1 MLAEYADAGHNI
13 WGLVWDQLAQTPT
26 TKQLKGAIKACR
38 ICPRPGPL
46 SEDMSSM
53 APTRLP
59 PALSL
64 PSPEERAPAPAP
76 ALCSASSPTCCSSSS
91 CPLGG
96 PKVWALSLKC
106 TSRAG
111 GGWDACGVHGLG
123 LVLRAPGAVETPPG
137 GAVPGV
143 LQGPGPGHRGAV
155 QRGGHSGEPFFPQ
168 TSPWKP
174 AFLVS
179 LPWLLLLLLLLGAAY
194 YTQREHSA
202 QMRELLLRALHAGL
216 RSGTYRQRRRL

>member
-1 MLAEYADAGHNI
+1 MQKLFVLSTCGSCNCLQTCNFVARRGSVDALMRASGVDRGRRPHDHLI
-13 WGLVWDQLAQTPT
+13 GYPLWGS
-26 TKQLKGAIKACR
+26 I
-38 ICPRPGPL
+38 
-46 SEDMSSM
+46 E
-53 APTRLP
+53 
-59 PALSL
+59 
-64 PSPEERAPAPAP
+64 
-76 ALCSASSPTCCSSSS
+76 
-91 CPLGG
+91 
-96 PKVWALSLKC
+96 VWALSLKC